1 MQLASLNYNTLR
13 HYPNHHHQTCSQN
26 KFTNRVSYL
35 YPKLLC
41 SVKGLLFPW
50 KQNSWQNEWAASE
63 TLKTH
68 LHLPTQNTEEAG
80 ATIIVGDRQRVCTC
94 VLEKMQTMHSEVSV
108 KASAAFTSWS
118 PRGKWRLTKGF
129 KVRNHNA
136 KRQYK
141 YLWLNV

>member
-1 MQLASLNYNTLR
+1 MQQASLNYNTVH

-41 SVKGLLFPW
+41 SVEGLLFPW
-50 KQNSWQNEWAASE
+50 KQKSRQNEWAASE

-80 ATIIVGDRQRVCTC
+80 ATIIVSDRQRVCTC
-94 VLEKMQTMHSEVSV
+94 VLEKMQTMLSEVSV

-118 PRGKWRLTKGF
+118 PRGKWTLTKCF
-129 KVRNHNA
+129 KVRNHN
-136 KRQYK
+136 QEETIQIP
-141 YLWLNV
+141 WMNV